1 MPFLCASSIEKVG
14 GCIHQGVR
22 VTFAAILDGYQRRKD
37 KSVSIRFVTQELSTA
52 EVGNID
58 TLLDAFGIL
67 YFRGEETMN
76 KEEVEELDNLELD
89 LYDQPKK
96 QSQRLRN
103 VLYKVW
109 SQEEVGGEFKDYYK
123 TETERIIQH
132 YKNKLEQ

>member
-1 MPFLCASSIEKVG
+1 MRIAGVEEVG
-14 GCIHQGVR
+14 GGIHQGVR
-22 VTFAAILDGYQRRKD
+22 VTFAAVLDGYQRRKD
-37 KSVSIRFVTQELSTA
+37 KSVSLRFVTQELTTT
-52 EVGNID
+52 EVGSID
-58 TLLDAFGIL
+58 TLLDSFGVL

-76 KEEVEELDNLELD
+76 KDEVEELDNLELD
-89 LYDQPKK
+89 IYDQPKK

-109 SQEEVGGEFKDYYK
+109 SQLEIGGEFKDYYK